1 MEKKRFILVISAF
14 VVVSLLINYLFINNI
29 FVSLGLNKGVV
40 FYLLLFFLSFSY
52 PLTVSFERYKPMF
65 VTRLFYM
72 IASIWIGIA
81 FFSVFVFLIYKF
93 INIFFKIEP
102 QLGSAVVL
110 SFILIMSVIAL
121 LNGRKLKINTLNID
135 IKGLKK
141 EIKIVHLS
149 DLHIGAIHRKK
160 YLERVIQETNS
171 LNPDVVV
178 ITGDL
183 VDGSTVIKNGI
194 LSSINDIKSPVYF
207 VVGNHDI
214 YEGLDNILPILK
226 KTKMKILRDRKSK
239 FKGINFIGIDYSDFK
254 KEISKKLDRI
264 DIDKNQVN
272 VLLYHAPMFKLKELE
287 KKGIDLH
294 LAGHTHNGQIFPFN
308 LFIRLMY
315 NYPRGL
321 YQSRGSSIFV
331 SSGTGTWGPPMR
343 LGSQSEISLINLRKK
358 KS

>member
-1 MEKKRFILVISAF
+1 MEKKRFIIIILAF
-14 VVVSLLINYLFINNI
+14 VIISLLINYLFINTI
-29 FVSLGLNKGVV
+29 FLSLNLHKGVV

-52 PLTVSFERYKPMF
+52 PLTVSFERYRPML

-93 INIFFKIEP
+93 LNIFFKINP

-110 SFILIMSVIAL
+110 SFILVMAIVAL
-121 LNGRKLKINTLNID
+121 LNGRKLKINLVDIE

-141 EIKIVHLS
+141 ELKIVHLS

-160 YLERVIQETNS
+160 YLERVVEETNS

-214 YEGLDNILPILK
+214 YEGLDKILPILN
-226 KTKMKILRDRKSK
+226 KTKMKTLRDTKTQ

-254 KEISKKLDRI
+254 KEITKKLDKI
-264 DIDKNQVN
+264 DIDKNKVN
-272 VLLYHAPMFKLKELE
+272 ILLYHAPMFKLKELE
-287 KKGIDLH
+287 KKGIALQ

-308 LFIRLMY
+308 LFIKLMY
-315 NYPRGL
+315 KYPVGL
-321 YQSRGSSIFV
+321 YKSGDSNLFV

-343 LGSQSEISLINLRKK
+343 LGSFSEIDLINLRKK
-358 KS
+358 K

>member
-1 MEKKRFILVISAF
+1 MEKKRFMILMLAF
-14 VVVSLLINYLFINNI
+14 AIISLLINYLFINNI
-29 FVSLGLNKGVV
+29 FVSWGLSRGVV

-52 PLTVSFERYKPMF
+52 PLTVFFERYKPMF

-72 IASIWIGIA
+72 ISSIWIGIA

-93 INIFFKIEP
+93 INIFFTIKP
-102 QLGSAVVL
+102 QLGSAIVL
-110 SFILIMSVIAL
+110 SFILIISIIAL
-121 LNGRKLKINTLNID
+121 INGRKLKINSLDIP

-160 YLERVIQETNS
+160 YLEKVIQETNS

-183 VDGSTVIKNGI
+183 VDSSTVIKNGI
-194 LSSINDIKSPVYF
+194 LSSINNINCPVYF

-214 YEGLDNILPILK
+214 YEGLDHLLPILK
-226 KTKMKILRDRKSK
+226 KTKIKVLRDRISK

-254 KEISKKLDRI
+254 KEISEKLDKMK
-264 DIDKNQVN
+264 IDKNEVN
-272 VLLYHAPMFKLKELE
+272 VLLYHAPVFKLRELE

-294 LAGHTHNGQIFPFN
+294 LAGHTHNGQIFPFS
-308 LFIRLMY
+308 LLIRLMY

-321 YQSRGSSIFV
+321 YQSKDSSIFV

-343 LGSQSEISLINLRKK
+343 LGSFNEISLINLKK
-358 KS
+358 K

>member
-1 MEKKRFILVISAF
+1 MLAF
-14 VVVSLLINYLFINNI
+14 AIISLLISYLFINNI
-29 FVSLGLNKGVV
+29 FVSWGLSRGVV

-52 PLTVSFERYKPMF
+52 PLTVFFERYKPMF

-93 INIFFKIEP
+93 VNIFFTIKP
-102 QLGSAVVL
+102 QLGSAIIL
-110 SFILIMSVIAL
+110 SFILIISIIAL
-121 LNGRKLKINTLNID
+121 INGRKLKINSLDIP

-160 YLERVIQETNS
+160 YLEKVIQKTNS

-183 VDGSTVIKNGI
+183 VDSSTVIKNGI
-194 LSSINDIKSPVYF
+194 LSSMNNINCPVYF

-214 YEGLDNILPILK
+214 YEGLDHLLPILK
-226 KTKMKILRDRKSK
+226 KTKMKVLRDRISK

-254 KEISKKLDRI
+254 KEISEKLDKMK
-264 DIDKNQVN
+264 IDKNEVN
-272 VLLYHAPMFKLKELE
+272 VLLYHAPVFKLRELE

-294 LAGHTHNGQIFPFN
+294 LAGHTHNGQIFPFS
-308 LFIRLMY
+308 LLIRLMY

-321 YQSRGSSIFV
+321 YQSKDSSIFV

-343 LGSQSEISLINLRKK
+343 LGSFNEISLINLKK
-358 KS
+358 K

>member
-1 MEKKRFILVISAF
+1 MEKKRFMILMLAF
-14 VVVSLLINYLFINNI
+14 AIISLLINYLFINNI
-29 FVSLGLNKGVV
+29 FVSWGLSRGVV

-52 PLTVSFERYKPMF
+52 PLTVFFERYKPMF

-72 IASIWIGIA
+72 ISSIWIGIA

-93 INIFFKIEP
+93 INIFFTIKP
-102 QLGSAVVL
+102 QLGSAIVL
-110 SFILIMSVIAL
+110 SFIIIISIIAL
-121 LNGRKLKINTLNID
+121 INGRKLKINSLDIP

-160 YLERVIQETNS
+160 YLEKVIQKTNS

-183 VDGSTVIKNGI
+183 VDSSTVIKNGI
-194 LSSINDIKSPVYF
+194 LSSINNINCPVYF

-214 YEGLDNILPILK
+214 YEGLDHLLPILK
-226 KTKMKILRDRKSK
+226 KTKMKVLRDRISK

-254 KEISKKLDRI
+254 KEISEKLDKMK
-264 DIDKNQVN
+264 IDKNEVN
-272 VLLYHAPMFKLKELE
+272 VLLYHAPVFKLRELE
-287 KKGIDLH
+287 KKGINLH
-294 LAGHTHNGQIFPFN
+294 LAGHTHNGQIFPFS
-308 LFIRLMY
+308 LLIRLMY

-321 YQSRGSSIFV
+321 YQSKDSSIFV

-343 LGSQSEISLINLRKK
+343 LGSFNEISLINLKK
-358 KS
+358 K

>member
-1 MEKKRFILVISAF
+1 MEKKRFMILMLAF
-14 VVVSLLINYLFINNI
+14 AIISLLINYLFINNI
-29 FVSLGLNKGVV
+29 FVSWGLSRGVV

-52 PLTVSFERYKPMF
+52 PLTVFFERYKPMF

-93 INIFFKIEP
+93 INIFFTIKP
-102 QLGSAVVL
+102 QLGSAIVL
-110 SFILIMSVIAL
+110 SFILIISIIAL
-121 LNGRKLKINTLNID
+121 INGRKLKINSLDIP

-160 YLERVIQETNS
+160 YLEKVIQETNS

-183 VDGSTVIKNGI
+183 VDSSTVIKNGI
-194 LSSINDIKSPVYF
+194 LSSINNINCPVYF

-214 YEGLDNILPILK
+214 YEGLDHLLPILK
-226 KTKMKILRDRKSK
+226 KTKMKVLRDRISK

-254 KEISKKLDRI
+254 KEISEKLDKMK
-264 DIDKNQVN
+264 IDKNEVN
-272 VLLYHAPMFKLKELE
+272 VLLYHAPVFKLRELE
-287 KKGIDLH
+287 KKGINLH
-294 LAGHTHNGQIFPFN
+294 LAGHTHNGQIFPFS
-308 LFIRLMY
+308 LLIRLMY

-321 YQSRGSSIFV
+321 YQSKDSSIFV

-343 LGSQSEISLINLRKK
+343 LGSFNEISLINLKK
-358 KS
+358 K